1 MKNEELVSVI
11 IPTYNAE
18 NYINSTIDSIIG
30 QTYKQIEIIVVDDK
44 STDQTERQL
53 KDYIKNNKISFYK
66 LEENTG
72 GPATPRNFGISKAK
86 GKWLAFCDS
95 DDIWHPKK
103 TQIQLESMY
112 LNKCEFSCTKKQN
125 FIDELK
131 INFSSLK
138 EASIFKISYNRLL
151 LKDFIPTSS
160 VMIEKKIIG
169 DLKFDESKKMISV
182 EDYLFWLNVM
192 KNSLKPCVRINQ
204 KLMFYRIS
212 SEQISRNKTKRIPQ
226 FVHMFSTHFENQ
238 KWIIKML
245 KALIFTF
252 THYNI
257 SLIEKLIDHE

>member
-138 EASIFKISYNRLL
+138 EVSIFKISYNRLL

-160 VMIEKKIIG
+160 VMIEKK
-169 DLKFDESKKMISV
+169 
-182 EDYLFWLNVM
+182 
-192 KNSLKPCVRINQ
+192 
-204 KLMFYRIS
+204 
-212 SEQISRNKTKRIPQ
+212 
-226 FVHMFSTHFENQ
+226 
-238 KWIIKML
+238 
-245 KALIFTF
+245 
-252 THYNI
+252 
-257 SLIEKLIDHE
+257 